1 MKIGKQKAQKSVSW
15 KENLNFKIVKTVLE
29 ATQIEKKI
37 TYVEKNK
44 IDVESLKEDQKE
56 IKKSNKLI
64 FRNKRKAWQDLTE
77 KI

>member
-1 MKIGKQKAQKSVSW
+1 MKIRKQKAQKSVSW

-44 IDVESLKEDQKE
+44 IDVESLKENQKE

-64 FRNKRKAWQDLTE
+64 FRNKRKAWQDLT
-77 KI
+77 

>member
-1 MKIGKQKAQKSVSW
+1 MKIRKQKAQKSVSW

-29 ATQIEKKI
+29 ATQIENKI

-44 IDVESLKEDQKE
+44 IDVESLKENQKE

-64 FRNKRKAWQDLTE
+64 FRNKRKAWQDLT
-77 KI
+77 

>member
-1 MKIGKQKAQKSVSW
+1 MKIRKQKAQKSVSW

-37 TYVEKNK
+37 TTYVEKNK

-64 FRNKRKAWQDLTE
+64 FRNKRKAWQDLT
-77 KI
+77 